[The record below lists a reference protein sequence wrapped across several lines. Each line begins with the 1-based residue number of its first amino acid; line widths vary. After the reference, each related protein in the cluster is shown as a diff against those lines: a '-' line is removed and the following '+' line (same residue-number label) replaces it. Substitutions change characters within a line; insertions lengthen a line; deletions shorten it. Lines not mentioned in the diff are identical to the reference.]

1 MRHKKNGADPS
12 YSEVSLMVLLP
23 ILICQ
28 PEARPQA
35 FADINCCQKV
45 VLPSFFLQ
53 EIIEID
59 HMDMHAKHYD
69 QKFVKRIRKQVL
81 DQGFNAK
88 HYDYSLASLVLNH
101 KYLSCG
107 GSTFSWLRNSYSHLS

>member
-45 VLPSFFLQ
+45 VLPSFFC
-53 EIIEID
+53 
-59 HMDMHAKHYD
+59 K
-69 QKFVKRIRKQVL
+69 K
-81 DQGFNAK
+81 
-88 HYDYSLASLVLNH
+88 
-101 KYLSCG
+101 
-107 GSTFSWLRNSYSHLS
+107 